1 MTNTANTSLNLSL
14 CVTVIE
20 KTDRAGGL
28 LMYGIPHYKLRKE
41 KVQRRIDLLEAEGRK
56 L

>member
-1 MTNTANTSLNLSL
+1 M
-14 CVTVIE
+14 TVIE

-41 KVQRRIDLLEAEGRK
+41 KVQRRIDQLVAEGIEFRYSCEVGK
-56 L
+56 DVQF